1 MNDILLNIDQVA
13 FTNLDK
19 ERNTRWI
26 GEEGRK
32 AAKVLQCGIQY
43 YMFVQKQMRDRIAV
57 LQDYAVKQS
66 QELERLQQIYA
77 KKRMT
82 NKRYKQLNEKFNN
95 QALHFEIMI

>member
-1 MNDILLNIDQVA
+1 M
-13 FTNLDK
+13 DK